1 MASTNLNQG
10 QQETISSPV
19 LCWAGLV
26 KSSLVL
32 HLHVHNYNEQ
42 KEQKKLCLE
51 FRIKI
56 NKIKST
62 VKHSKICGR
71 KNVSG

>member
-51 FRIKI
+51 FRIK
-56 NKIKST
+56 
-62 VKHSKICGR
+62 
-71 KNVSG
+71 